1 MAGFRMLALAGALI
15 CALGF
20 DVAAQTPCQGRHV
33 QSHLPAVQTK
43 GQPVADAT
51 ALGAALQ
58 GARGGET
65 FLLASGNYG
74 TLRLNASYRSPV
86 TIRSADPAAPAC
98 FTRLVLQG
106 AGNVHLD
113 GVYFDYTYNGGDPHF
128 IAYFV
133 LLDSTDIKISNS
145 VFDGGTAR
153 GTGTEADGYSIGI
166 GLKIERGGNLTL
178 SGNEFRRWWTAVLA
192 VQSRQLTFS
201 GNNIHTIRSDGID
214 IDAAD
219 GLTIE
224 RNRFHDFGG
233 AAGSQDHRDMIQIM
247 RVSPRGSSDIVIR
260 DNVFDM
266 AGGDFTQTIWA
277 GGDGKDLNNPV
288 MRHRNVLV
296 ENNMIYNAHIHG
308 ISIHG
313 SDNISIRKNSLIHV
327 PGGHSVPAINISSD
341 STSVVI
347 EQNAVASI
355 IGYQNQR
362 DWVVLN
368 NALIQDQSPS
378 QGGYYDREF
387 IYHARGRKNGYNEY
401 GVRPGS
407 QLDRL
412 NAGSTLS
419 KSYPS
424 R

>member
-1 MAGFRMLALAGALI
+1 MAGSRILVLAGALLLM
-15 CALGF
+15 LGF
-20 DVAAQTPCQGRHV
+20 DVAAQTPCQGRDV
-33 QSHLPAVQTK
+33 RTHLPATQTK
-43 GQPVADAT
+43 GQPVANAAD
-51 ALGAALQ
+51 LGAALQ
-58 GARGGET
+58 NAQGGEI
-65 FLLASGNYG
+65 FLLAPGNYG
-74 TLRLNASYRSPV
+74 TLRMNTAYRSPV
-86 TIRSADPAAPAC
+86 VIRSADPAAPAC
-98 FTRLVLQG
+98 FTRLVLEG
-106 AGNVHLD
+106 ARNVHLD
-113 GVYFDYTYNGGDPHF
+113 GVYFDYTYNAGDPHF

-133 LLDSTDIKISNS
+133 ILNSTDIVISNS

-153 GTGTEADGYSIGI
+153 GTGSEADGYSIGI

-178 SGNEFRRWWTAVLA
+178 SGNEFRRWWTAVLS
-192 VQSRQLTFS
+192 VQSRQFVFT
-201 GNNIHTIRSDGID
+201 GNNIHTIRSDGVD
-214 IDAAD
+214 VDAAD
-219 GLTIE
+219 GLRIE

-260 DNVFDM
+260 DNIFDM

-277 GGDGKDLNNPV
+277 GGDGKDLGNPV

-296 ENNMIYNAHIHG
+296 ENNMIYNGHIHG

-313 SDNISIRKNSLIHV
+313 SDNISIRKNSVIHV
-327 PGGHSVPAINISSD
+327 PGGHSVPVINISPD

-347 EQNAVASI
+347 EQNAVANI
-355 IGYQNQR
+355 IGHENQR

-368 NALIQDQSPS
+368 NALIQDQTPS
-378 QGGYYDREF
+378 QGGYYDSQF
-387 IYHARGRKNGYNEY
+387 IYYAQGRKDGYNEY

-412 NAGSTLS
+412 NAGSSLS
-419 KSYPS
+419 QSYPS